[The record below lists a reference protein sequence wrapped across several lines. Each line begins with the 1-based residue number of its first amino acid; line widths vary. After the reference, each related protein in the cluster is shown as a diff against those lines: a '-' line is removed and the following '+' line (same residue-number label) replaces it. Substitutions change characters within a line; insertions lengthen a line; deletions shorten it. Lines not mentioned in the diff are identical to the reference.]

1 MMMTARLCLCLLLAP
16 ACGSQRVAGHLDDL
30 EDCSATDSDTSTTD
44 TTSTSS
50 SSDETSST
58 TAEST
63 TGTTT
68 TGITSSSATSTAD
81 TSTSDTDTTTDT
93 PAPECG
99 NGMLEPV
106 GPEPEECDDGNLVPD
121 DGCSATCA
129 RDVRAFVTSETYQA
143 DKIGGLSG
151 ADTRCANLA
160 DDQGWPD
167 GLKYRAWL
175 SDSTTD
181 AIDRYTR
188 GRGRLV
194 MPSGLVLAQS
204 WSALLAGQLEN
215 PFEVTETN
223 LTFHGIAWTGT
234 RDDGTRVPGAQH
246 CDDWTTNSFTKSG
259 HYGYTDRP
267 TSEWTFSLEVDNPID
282 CGSAIPL
289 YCIESL

>member
-1 MMMTARLCLCLLLAP
+1 MMTRLLPCLLLFSS
-16 ACGSQRVAGHLDDL
+16 ACGSQQAAGGHNDGSTNLD
-30 EDCSATDSDTSTTD
+30 TD
-44 TTSTSS
+44 TTSSDIANTTSS
-50 SSDETSST
+50 IYESSSPTADAETATEPTTTST
-58 TAEST
+58 TADSIIT
-63 TGTTT
+63 ATTT
-68 TGITSSSATSTAD
+68 TDS
-81 TSTSDTDTTTDT
+81 TTDT
-93 PAPECG
+93 PALPECG
-99 NGMLEPV
+99 NGMLEPI

-129 RDVRAFVTSETYQA
+129 RDVRVFVTSETYQA
-143 DKIGGLSG
+143 DKIGGLFG
-151 ADTRCANLA
+151 ADTRCSNLA

-175 SDSTTD
+175 SDSTTN
-181 AIDRYTR
+181 AIDRFKR

-194 MPSGLVLAQS
+194 MSNGLVLAKS

-215 PFEVTETN
+215 PFEVTETS

-234 RDDGTRVPGAQH
+234 RDDGTRVPGAEH
-246 CDDWTTNSFTKSG
+246 CDDWTTSSFTKSG

-267 TSEWTFSLEVDNPID
+267 TSEWTFSLEIDNPIG